1 MASHANSL
9 MDNMSY
15 DKLMPQPN
23 SMSIISILAQTFHLE
38 KAALPEVASS
48 TIKIKSIAEEKLV
61 IRAILEEVSIRLT
74 INKVPNKSMTTKW
87 TIKSCN
93 LKI

>member
-9 MDNMSY
+9 MENMRY

-23 SMSIISILAQTFHLE
+23 SMSIISMLTQPFHLE
-38 KAALPEVASS
+38 EAALPEAASS

-74 INKVPNKSMTTKW
+74 INKVPKKCMMT
-87 TIKSCN
+87 N
-93 LKI
+93 

>member
-23 SMSIISILAQTFHLE
+23 SMSIISMLTQIFHLKE
-38 KAALPEVASS
+38 AALPEVASS
-48 TIKIKSIAEEKLV
+48 TIKIKYIAEEKLV
-61 IRAILEEVSIRLT
+61 IIAILEEVSIRLT
-74 INKVPNKSMTTKW
+74 NNKVPKKCMMT
-87 TIKSCN
+87 N
-93 LKI
+93 

>member
-9 MDNMSY
+9 TENMSY

-23 SMSIISILAQTFHLE
+23 SMSIISMLTQPFHLE
-38 KAALPEVASS
+38 EAALPEVASS

-61 IRAILEEVSIRLT
+61 IRAILAEVSIRLT
-74 INKVPNKSMTTKW
+74 INIVLKKFMMT
-87 TIKSCN
+87 N
-93 LKI
+93 

>member
-9 MDNMSY
+9 MENMSCY
-15 DKLMPQPN
+15 KLMPQPN
-23 SMSIISILAQTFHLE
+23 SMLISSMLTQPFHLE
-38 KAALPEVASS
+38 EAALPEVASS

-74 INKVPNKSMTTKW
+74 INKVLKKCIMT
-87 TIKSCN
+87 N
-93 LKI
+93 